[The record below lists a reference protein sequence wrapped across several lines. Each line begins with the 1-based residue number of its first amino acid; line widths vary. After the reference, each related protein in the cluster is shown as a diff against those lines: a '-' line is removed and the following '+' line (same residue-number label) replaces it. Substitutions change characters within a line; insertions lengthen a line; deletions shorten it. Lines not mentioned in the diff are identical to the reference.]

1 MQELRYELEN
11 ALMKQREENYRMS
24 DDKLLSDNEKIPQ
37 KMKRKYAVVI
47 CYRERKQNMVNS
59 ISQLKSEM
67 MGSLVIV
74 KGIVI
79 RTD

>member
-47 CYRERKQNMVNS
+47 CYR
-59 ISQLKSEM
+59 
-67 MGSLVIV
+67 
-74 KGIVI
+74 
-79 RTD
+79 